1 MANIAIILGE
11 SGSGKSTSIKNLN
24 PEETA
29 IISVLGK
36 VPPFKGSAKLYNAEN
51 KNFFAVNDYSKII
64 KGLVYLGQQENIKNI
79 IIDDLFFSMAQENFA
94 KADEVGYKK
103 FTVMA
108 QHFQQILQTA
118 VNLPIEKKVFLMM
131 HSQDVVSNG
140 EIVRKEIKLVG
151 KFVKEGFA
159 PEALCNIVLFCKPQ
173 YDENGIP
180 TYGFYTH
187 TFKDNG
193 CEYVCKSPMGM
204 FEEDFIP
211 NDLNLVIN
219 AMDEYYN

>member
-11 SGSGKSTSIKNLN
+11 SGAGKSTSIRNLN

-36 VPPFKGSAKLYNAEN
+36 VPPFKGSTKLYNAEK
-51 KNFFAVNDYSKII
+51 KNFFAVNNYAMII
-64 KGLVYLGQQENIKNI
+64 KGMNYLGQQDNIKNI
-79 IIDDLFFSMAQENFA
+79 IIDDLFFSMAQENFE
-94 KADEVGYKK
+94 KADETGYKK

-118 VNLPIEKKVFLMM
+118 VSLPINKNVFLMM
-131 HSQDVVSNG
+131 HSQDVVSGG

-159 PEALCNIVLFCKPQ
+159 PEALCNIILFCKPQ
-173 YDENGIP
+173 YDEDGKP

-187 TFKDNG
+187 SFKENG
-193 CEYVCKSPMGM
+193 CEYMCKSPEGM
-204 FEEDFIP
+204 FEEDFIS
-211 NDLNLVIN
+211 NDLALVVQK
-219 AMDEYYN
+219 MDEYYN